1 MTARIEFMPI
11 ETRALSDVSVHPVR
25 HDHARAEPASARG
38 EHLFG
43 FILPLVLRKV
53 RIERE
58 QPLLAVGEGWQG
70 HPPRSCIL
78 PRLAGLCREMRTAG
92 GSEGALRVRCLAGNE
107 PPDAASFTSLAVRNV
122 RRL

>member
-25 HDHARAEPASARG
+25 HDHARAELASARG

-58 QPLLAVGEGWQG
+58 QPCWPSVRGGKATRRGRAFYRGLPVFAVKCV
-70 HPPRSCIL
+70 P
-78 PRLAGLCREMRTAG
+78 
-92 GSEGALRVRCLAGNE
+92 
-107 PPDAASFTSLAVRNV
+107 LAVRKA
-122 RRL
+122 R